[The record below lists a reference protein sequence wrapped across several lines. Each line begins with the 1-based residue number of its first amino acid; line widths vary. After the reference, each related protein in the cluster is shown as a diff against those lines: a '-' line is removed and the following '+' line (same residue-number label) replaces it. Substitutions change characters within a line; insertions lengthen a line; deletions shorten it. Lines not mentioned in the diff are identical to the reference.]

1 MRAVPDLEP
10 DPQADAEPAPAGP
23 ATERYDVLAN
33 DTGEVAAVF
42 AATPAPGPDLRG
54 ADEDDDDD
62 LFLEL
67 ERAAGTSAH
76 GEALLAS
83 SDDPDG
89 GDDAIRAFFDSDDD
103 PGRRW
108 FGRRR

>member
-1 MRAVPDLEP
+1 M
-10 DPQADAEPAPAGP
+10 
-23 ATERYDVLAN
+23 LAN
-33 DTGEVAAVF
+33 DTGEVAAGF
-42 AATPAPGPDLRG
+42 AATATPAPDLG
-54 ADEDDDDD
+54 GSAVEDDDDR
-62 LFLEL
+62 FLEL

-76 GEALLAS
+76 GEALLAA
-83 SDDPDG
+83 SDEPDG